1 MLFARMFPRLREN
14 LRASTQIDRKSL
26 ESAAFDNS
34 IKSNLAQ
41 KKYVKVIVIHMVS
54 YSIGSEFKILTY
66 FSIPTGRLRFAI
78 YIVYL
83 EKSGELVNLKKSA
96 EMQECPC
103 QRLSCS
109 KCNGRCKKV

>member
-1 MLFARMFPRLREN
+1 MFLLDQSWDAHSKNMMKSSSYTRLVTR
-14 LRASTQIDRKSL
+14 LVL
-26 ESAAFDNS
+26 NS
-34 IKSNLAQ
+34 KFQLVLVFRLA
-41 KKYVKVIVIHMVS
+41 
-54 YSIGSEFKILTY
+54 G

-103 QRLSCS
+103 QRHSCS
-109 KCNGRCKKV
+109 KCKGRCKKV

>member
-1 MLFARMFPRLREN
+1 MFLLDQSWDADSKNMMKSSSYTRLVTR
-14 LRASTQIDRKSL
+14 LVL
-26 ESAAFDNS
+26 NS
-34 IKSNLAQ
+34 KFQLVLVFRLA
-41 KKYVKVIVIHMVS
+41 
-54 YSIGSEFKILTY
+54 G

-83 EKSGELVNLKKSA
+83 EKSGEFVNLKKST